1 MAKTFTTI
9 TAANATAGN
18 AILASDHS
26 AAFTTLNNHTVPPA
40 CHVYRSSNL
49 TGYASGAAITW
60 NAELYDTDGMFTASS
75 TNITVST
82 AGIYLVNLKINW
94 SATATVSAVGI
105 RIAQNGSNVAQ
116 NYSTSVSGG
125 ISGSGGQVYV
135 GSFAAS
141 DTISAN
147 ITVAGGSA
155 YIINGGASL
164 TELVSSLSVTF
175 LGLTA

>member
-1 MAKTFTTI
+1 MTI
-9 TAANATAGN
+9 ITPAPYDP
-18 AILASDHS
+18 S
-26 AAFTTLNNHTVPPA
+26 PPA
-40 CHVYRSSNL
+40 CHVYRSSNS
-49 TGYASGAAITW
+49 TGYTSGASITW
-60 NAELYDTDGMFTASS
+60 NAELYDTDSMFSPSS
-75 TNITVST
+75 TNITITT

-94 SATATVSAVGI
+94 TATATVTAIGY

-116 NYSTSVSGG
+116 HYSTSVSGG

-147 ITVAGGSA
+147 MTVAGGSA